1 MTFFQNDQPP
11 GQSLETPSQEGV
23 VEPVISHSARS
34 KPLFKQDTTLPESLS
49 GQHIS
54 LSAYISKHL
63 ENQEPA
69 LDETSAPVAPVSW
82 GFGPAKAQ
90 RPPGGEDGQYLN
102 SLDVELAAGLEQYLP
117 TPLFRLRVMK
127 KRLDGE
133 INELR
138 MRLNKYNRLPNPS
151 QDMKDRA
158 AAVRARLDTLEA
170 HERQV
175 SRDLASAMA
184 FGPLMYNLSQGA
196 QHFGNGLGGFWEGLQ
211 WLKTRVMGL
220 IYGQT
225 YLELEYEGKNLRNL
239 QELFA
244 DRLQDKTASSAEL
257 GQILNRYEQMLRRM
271 ETQAERLKPRSFA
284 WRLWQPGKRLVK

>member
-11 GQSLETPSQEGV
+11 GQSPETPPQEGV
-23 VEPVISHSARS
+23 VEPATSHSARS
-34 KPLFKQDTTLPESLS
+34 KPLFKQDTILPESLS

-63 ENQEPA
+63 ESREPEP
-69 LDETSAPVAPVSW
+69 DETPASVAPVSW
-82 GFGPAKAQ
+82 GFGPAKPQ

-158 AAVRARLDTLEA
+158 DAVRARLATLEA

-184 FGPLMYNLSQGA
+184 FGPLMYNLSQGV
-196 QHFGNGLGGFWEGLQ
+196 QNMGNGLGGFWEGVQ
-211 WLKTRVMGL
+211 WLKTSVMGL

-225 YLELEYEGKNLRNL
+225 YQELELEGKNLRNL

-271 ETQAERLKPRSFA
+271 ETQAERLKPRSFP
-284 WRLWQPGKRLVK
+284 WRLWQEASRLVK